1 MTSEISND
9 FIVNPYTGRLIK
21 KGSKTYERLLNARLL
36 NEEKPST
43 SEENVVIKAESNDQ
57 AKTIQSKLNK
67 NLQKNKVV
75 TRRGSTV
82 LKASRRP
89 TRKEVID
96 RVSDI
101 ATNIVR
107 ENRDDIL
114 ESEMNDDELD
124 DYIKKMIQL
133 KLVGNDKPRSSKK
146 PLDEQS
152 KRITTRLSLEERIRE
167 RQRDLERH
175 GEDVECD

>member
-1 MTSEISND
+1 MTSKVAND
-9 FIVNPYTGRLIK
+9 FIVNPCTGRLIK

-43 SEENVVIKAESNDQ
+43 SEENVVIEAESNDQ

-89 TRKEVID
+89 TRK
-96 RVSDI
+96 
-101 ATNIVR
+101 
-107 ENRDDIL
+107 
-114 ESEMNDDELD
+114 
-124 DYIKKMIQL
+124 
-133 KLVGNDKPRSSKK
+133 
-146 PLDEQS
+146 
-152 KRITTRLSLEERIRE
+152 
-167 RQRDLERH
+167 
-175 GEDVECD
+175 